1 MTYHF
6 SKVSKNIVTQCSLNF
21 KSNVMCNKE
30 TKIVMELIEQ
40 SDIVALSAIQKKIN
54 QWITIGKLVKYDVH
68 TTNESIMF
76 NICLHK

>member
-1 MTYHF
+1 
-6 SKVSKNIVTQCSLNF
+6 
-21 KSNVMCNKE
+21 MCNKE

-68 TTNESIMF
+68 TTSQSIMF

>member
-1 MTYHF
+1 
-6 SKVSKNIVTQCSLNF
+6 
-21 KSNVMCNKE
+21 MCNKE